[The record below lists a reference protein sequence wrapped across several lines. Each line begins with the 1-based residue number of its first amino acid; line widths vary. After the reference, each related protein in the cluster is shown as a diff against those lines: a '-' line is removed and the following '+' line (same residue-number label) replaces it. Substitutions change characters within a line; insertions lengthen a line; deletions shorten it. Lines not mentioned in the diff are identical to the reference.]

1 MLLAHLQ
8 CICTC
13 MYVNTRVEC
22 CALASLGVYLP
33 SNPDS
38 LVIEIDYTSGR
49 PMQRYIY
56 AMCMHA
62 CMPDV
67 LCVLYTVLIGD
78 IGFRSVINCIVIL
91 Q

>member
-1 MLLAHLQ
+1 
-8 CICTC
+8 

-67 LCVLYTVLIGD
+67 LCVHTLYLLA
-78 IGFRSVINCIVIL
+78 IL
-91 Q
+91 DLGQLSIAL